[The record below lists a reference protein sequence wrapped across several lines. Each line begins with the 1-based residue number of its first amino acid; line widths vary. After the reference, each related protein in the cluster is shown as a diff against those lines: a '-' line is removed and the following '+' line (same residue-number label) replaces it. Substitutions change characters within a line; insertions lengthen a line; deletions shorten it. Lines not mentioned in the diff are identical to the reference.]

1 MTATLYPGRA
11 ILTEPI
17 DPRHQVIIDLVRT
30 LTENGHRKEATELRE
45 KAAAI
50 ETFEQLDSLHRYCLQ
65 MQRFIDS

>member
-1 MTATLYPGRA
+1 M
-11 ILTEPI
+11 TEPI

-30 LTENGHRKEATELRE
+30 LTESGHKKEAQELRE

-50 ETFEQLDSLHRYCLQ
+50 ETFYQLDALHRRCLQ